1 MKEGEDN
8 ISDDDEVSFNKKRTR
23 EEKEAEDRV
32 RLIVISLNF
41 SSSYHLLNDWSTPS
55 SVRKVEET
63 IDAANAMCPRKVIYA
78 HTNHAFVDGIRQ
90 SMEVSRH
97 HLLVHYYYSPDWFAY
112 AIALISN
119 FLSNRITVT
128 QTVETQCEMD
138 EEMTVR
144 KLPLESQ
151 GLLESYL
158 PPPINRARHDMTWH

>member
-1 MKEGEDN
+1 MMKEGEDN

-32 RLIVISLNF
+32 SLTVISLKSRGNYRCSKCNVPKKGHICPYQPRFRRRDQTIDGSKSASPPSTFLLF
-41 SSSYHLLNDWSTPS
+41 SSLMRLRNP
-55 SVRKVEET
+55 
-63 IDAANAMCPRKVIYA
+63 
-78 HTNHAFVDGIRQ
+78 TNFK
-90 SMEVSRH
+90 
-97 HLLVHYYYSPDWFAY
+97 LFC
-112 AIALISN
+112 
-119 FLSNRITVT
+119 NRITVT

-158 PPPINRARHDMTWH
+158 PPR